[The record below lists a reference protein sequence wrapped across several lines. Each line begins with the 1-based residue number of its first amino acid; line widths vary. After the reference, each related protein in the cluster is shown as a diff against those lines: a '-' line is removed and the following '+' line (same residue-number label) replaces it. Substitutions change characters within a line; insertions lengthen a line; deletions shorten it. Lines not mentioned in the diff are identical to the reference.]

1 VNGKL
6 IKKLIFAAVLTLGL
20 ALATIPSFRNH
31 IFYLSFVD
39 EEDNIVIGNYVSEG
53 KKLYQD
59 VFSQHQ
65 PTLFL
70 LSAGWQKIIDPD
82 NIRVVVKRHREFM
95 IVWSIVWVF
104 FLTAR
109 FGLPLFLV
117 GTVLE
122 LTKIDFLGSL
132 FLAESIVL
140 YPLIYIVA
148 YVAENRPR
156 PVNTEIFFVI
166 SLIWFVWF
174 SLAPVWPLLGA
185 ILLFMI
191 YESKQKKLVLSLILL
206 IGLSFVVIMS
216 GYIGI
221 RQYWTDTIFINY
233 KYYIPLTTRIGLLP
247 SLLKAFLAPIYA
259 LWSSGGA
266 LLSVIKVL
274 SLGFIIQIFWLIKN
288 KLYGKAILFIAI
300 LGLSNLR
307 YIDPSTTLYGA
318 FHMLPWFG
326 LLIFFNILEITK
338 HKINIVLITMIF
350 IVTLGVAKHSLWDK
364 RDINADYYIN
374 FSPLEDIRKAVEII
388 ASEGGHTVWLE
399 PVQYWPHWRTG
410 VGQYTT
416 MVNYYGWMDQTPPLK
431 QELDNALSSSLP
443 TIVWAENSKLGI
455 GDHLSQYTS
464 IYRDGKAIHLY
475 LRSDKISS
483 LSPKQRQDLSYYRF
497 EIN

>member
-1 VNGKL
+1 MNGKL
-6 IKKLIFAAVLTLGL
+6 IKKFIFAAVLTLGL
-20 ALATIPSFRNH
+20 AIATIPSFRNH

-70 LSAGWQKIIDPD
+70 LSAGWQKIVDPD
-82 NIRVVVKRHREFM
+82 NMRMVVKRHRELM
-95 IVWSIVWVF
+95 IIWSIIWIF
-104 FLTAR
+104 ILTSR
-109 FGLPLFLV
+109 FGWPLFFA

-122 LTKIDFLGSL
+122 LTKIDFLGNL
-132 FLAESIVL
+132 FLAESFVV
-140 YPLIYIVA
+140 YPLIYLVA
-148 YVAENRPR
+148 YVLESSHR
-156 PVNTEIFFVI
+156 PVNVEMFFVI
-166 SLIWFVWF
+166 CLIWFVWF

-185 ILLFMI
+185 ILLWLI
-191 YESKQKKLVLSLILL
+191 YETKQKKLVLSLILL

-221 RQYWTDTIFINY
+221 RQYWTDAIFINY
-233 KYYIPLTTRIGLLP
+233 KHYIPLTTRIGLLP
-247 SLLKAFLAPIYA
+247 SLLKAFLAPIFA

-266 LLSVIKVL
+266 LLNVIKVL
-274 SLGFIIQIFWLIKN
+274 SLGFIIQIFWLIKD
-288 KLYGKAILFIAI
+288 KLYGKAIMFIAI

-338 HKINIVLITMIF
+338 HKLNIVLITVIF
-350 IVTLGVAKHSLWDK
+350 IVTLGVAKHSLWDR
-364 RDINADYYIN
+364 RDISTDYYVH

-388 ASEGGHTVWLE
+388 ASEGGHTIWVE

-410 VGQYTT
+410 AGQFTT
-416 MVNYYGWMDQTPPLK
+416 MVNYYGWMNQTPPLK
-431 QELDNALSSSLP
+431 QELKGALSSSLP
-443 TIVWAENSKLGI
+443 TIVWAENTRLGI
-455 GDHLSQYTS
+455 GDYLSQYTS
-464 IYRDGKAIHLY
+464 IYRDDKATSLY
-475 LRSDKISS
+475 LRSDKIPS